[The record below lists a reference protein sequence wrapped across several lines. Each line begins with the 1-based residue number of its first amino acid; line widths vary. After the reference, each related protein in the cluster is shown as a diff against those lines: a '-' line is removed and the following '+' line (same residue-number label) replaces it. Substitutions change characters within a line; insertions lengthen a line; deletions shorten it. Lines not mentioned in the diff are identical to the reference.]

1 MTGDE
6 PPSPNGSRG
15 DGGEPGTSGATGTP
29 GEPERRPSR
38 AWWARPGR
46 VAAATAVRA
55 RDAVVGNW
63 FVLLTFVV
71 GVLVGVLLSTVAAN
85 GWPLA
90 GGDDDIGGDTLTV
103 LSGRDDSPNQQHR
116 RLIETWNRLHPE
128 MRARIVELSPD
139 ASEAQSAM
147 QTRAESSAHDVD
159 VYNLDVT
166 AIAEFAEKDWIVPL
180 TDVDTTGF
188 LEKPLDACRYR
199 GDLWALPFNTDAG
212 LLYYRPR
219 QLVAHGI
226 DAERADLGS
235 RPPQEWSTLSKIID
249 VALDGPRA
257 DGDPLAAG
265 YAGQFADYEGLTVN
279 VMEAIWAEGGEV
291 VDADGDVRLKSDE
304 ANRAL
309 RTLRAALRSPHVTLP
324 ETQTFKEAE
333 STDAFRDGRVLL
345 MRNWPL
351 AYRQMTAPATETA
364 PTSPN
369 LAAARRP
376 AATDVEVT
384 RLPGPSALGGQ
395 NLAVASE
402 GRHREQAQKLV
413 EFLTS
418 EGSQQIL
425 FQDGGFAATRQ
436 RIYEDPYIRLN
447 YGYATTLL
455 EAVKD
460 ARLRPVTPYY
470 DAFSRE
476 FRRIVTEIFRDGRD
490 VSDNDVRR
498 LEDALEGKLD
508 N

>member
-1 MTGDE
+1 MTGDAT
-6 PPSPNGSRG
+6 PSPNGARDG
-15 DGGEPGTSGATGTP
+15 DA
-29 GEPERRPSR
+29 EPEPRRPDR
-38 AWWARPGR
+38 VWWARAGR
-46 VAAATAVRA
+46 AARATAVRA
-55 RDAVVGNW
+55 RDSLVNNW
-63 FVLLTFVV
+63 FVLLTFAV

-85 GWPLA
+85 GWPLVG

-103 LSGRDDSPNQQHR
+103 LSGQDDSPNQQHR

-128 MRARIVELSPD
+128 MKAQIVELSAD
-139 ASEAQSAM
+139 ASNAQSTM
-147 QTRAESSAHDVD
+147 QTRAETSAHDVD

-180 TDVDTTGF
+180 KDVDTTGF

-212 LLYYRPR
+212 LLYYRPD

-226 DAERADLGS
+226 DAERAELGS

-249 VALDGPRA
+249 AAFDEPRA
-257 DGDPLAAG
+257 AGDPLEAG
-265 YAGQFADYEGLTVN
+265 YTGQFADYEGLTVN

-291 VDADGDVRLKSDE
+291 VDADGEVRLDSEE

-309 RTLRAALRSPHVTLP
+309 RALRTALRSPDVALP
-324 ETQTFKEAE
+324 GTRTFKETE
-333 STDAFRDGRVLL
+333 STTAFRDGKVLF

-351 AYRQMTAPATETA
+351 AYRQLTAPASETA
-364 PTSPN
+364 PT
-369 LAAARRP
+369 AGAARRP
-376 AATDVEVT
+376 AVTDVEVT

-402 GRHREQAQKLV
+402 SPHQEQAKELV

-436 RIYEDPYIRLN
+436 RIYEDPFIRLN

-460 ARLRPVTPYY
+460 AKLRPVTPYY
-470 DAFSRE
+470 DTFSRE
-476 FRRIVTEIFRDGRD
+476 FRRIVTDVFTTGRD

-498 LEDALEGKLD
+498 LQDALEGKLES
-508 N
+508 